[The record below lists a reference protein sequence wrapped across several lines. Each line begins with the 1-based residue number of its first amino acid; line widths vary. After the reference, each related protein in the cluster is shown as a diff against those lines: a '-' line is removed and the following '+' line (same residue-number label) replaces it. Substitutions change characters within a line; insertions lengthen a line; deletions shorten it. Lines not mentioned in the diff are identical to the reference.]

1 MSTDLRLA
9 LPNRPGTLAQA
20 CAALTK
26 AGVAIEGVSGDL
38 RPGDRWGYLHFL
50 VDDADAAKAALE
62 AVGVEV
68 SSAHHV
74 ETSHVDGGAD
84 HILGAIS
91 RYTEEDRNV
100 EVLYL
105 THDGRLVVGTEDMRQ
120 ERPGVNIQDAK
131 Y

>member
-20 CAALTK
+20 CAALTT
-26 AGVAIEGVSGDL
+26 AGVALEGVSGDL

-50 VDDADAAKAALE
+50 VDDAAAAKSALE
-62 AVGVEV
+62 GVGIEV
-68 SSAHHV
+68 SAAHDV
-74 ETSHVDGGAD
+74 ELCHVDGGAD
-84 HILGAIS
+84 NILDAIS
-91 RYTEEDRNV
+91 RYTKEDRNV

-105 THDGRLVVGTEDMRQ
+105 SHDGRLVIGTEDMRH
-120 ERPGVNIQDAK
+120 ERPGVNISEAK